1 MRLIGCYEFGR
12 TPWRLLE
19 LAFYDLE
26 EPLDL
31 DAFALGDGASVHLH
45 DVHLLDATGTRAL
58 HSDVGATP
66 AARADLVGDVRICF
80 FLELPDE
87 VALHTPLGEL
97 YLAAA
102 APKPHRLR
110 FVEFYQP

>member
-26 EPLDL
+26 LPLDL
-31 DAFALGDGASVHLH
+31 DAFALGDGSRVRLH

-58 HSDVGATP
+58 ESDVGATP
-66 AARADLVGDVRICF
+66 DRRTTLIGDVRVCF
-80 FLELPDE
+80 FLEWPDE
-87 VALHTPLGEL
+87 VALQTPLGEL

-102 APKPHRLR
+102 TPKPHRLR